1 VRDALLMTIVVA
13 LCLVSLVRAR
23 IGLLGYT
30 WYALMRPDALAWSG
44 ANPYSFSIAVAT
56 ILGSVPSLPARLPVL
71 FHNPLTLLLLLL
83 HIPFVLSAIFAL
95 DPQLAYPNLFQ
106 HLRGFVM
113 ALLIPLLLADRKG
126 AKWVTLVMGVSVG
139 LIGAKFGMWGLWHGG
154 ARFARGYYG
163 MMLDNNA
170 LGLAV
175 AMGLPLLWFGMRLVE
190 QLWAKV
196 TLFSLFFLSLAGAV
210 MTYSRTTALALA
222 AAFLL
227 IAYRSKHKLVIL
239 VAIALLATPLLL
251 LLGSSYLERLATIS
265 NPTEESSAYSRLI
278 MWKAGWR
285 LFLEHPVLGVGFGR
299 DNQQAVIRRFLPP
312 EAESIHEV
320 LVMHSTWMQLLV
332 DSGIFAFLLYT
343 ALMAITIWNLGKAYR
358 RTRKTDPELAAIAAG
373 LHASI
378 VAFAVGATF
387 LSRVEFDLYYML
399 VATAAAL
406 YEIRRESDK
415 ASAPAA
421 LSGDQPES
429 GLPTS
434 LSAPAGFPLIR
445 IRHPGGDAR

>member
-1 VRDALLMTIVVA
+1 
-13 LCLVSLVRAR
+13 
-23 IGLLGYT
+23 
-30 WYALMRPDALAWSG
+30 
-44 ANPYSFSIAVAT
+44 
-56 ILGSVPSLPARLPVL
+56 
-71 FHNPLTLLLLLL
+71 
-83 HIPFVLSAIFAL
+83 
-95 DPQLAYPNLFQ
+95 
-106 HLRGFVM
+106 M